1 MRMVLSCI
9 TRVSGKTMR
18 IRTGLL
24 AAVGLSAVLA
34 SNPAHAEEQ
43 AAINNGEVNVYSY
56 RQPFLIQPMFDAFTR
71 ESGVKVNVVF
81 AKQGLVERLQQEGR
95 NSPADLIFTVD
106 IGRLSDAYDAGVT
119 QPVKTGA
126 LTDAIPE
133 SFRQEEGHWYG
144 LTQRARILYVSK
156 DRVPASEAPKTYE
169 ELADP
174 KWKGRICTRSGT
186 HVYQVALMSA
196 VIAHYGEEKAEAWL
210 RGLKSNLTRKPQGN
224 DRAQVKAIKEGEC
237 DISLGNN
244 YYFGQMLQNE
254 EQFAWAQ
261 SVYPVFPTLG
271 NDGTHVNIS
280 GMALTKAAPNK
291 DNAVK
296 LMEFLAGDLAQ
307 QMYAEQNFEYPIVAG
322 VPQGGLVR
330 SMGALNP
337 DPLDLD
343 KVAENRKMAIK
354 LVNEVGYND

>member
-1 MRMVLSCI
+1 MRL
-9 TRVSGKTMR
+9 R
-18 IRTGLL
+18 IGLLAAAALTGLL
-24 AAVGLSAVLA
+24 AIQ
-34 SNPAHAEEQ
+34 PAQADEQ
-43 AAINNGEVNVYSY
+43 AAVNAGEVNVYSY

-71 ESGVKVNVVF
+71 QSGVKVNVVF
-81 AKQGLVERLQQEGR
+81 APKGLVERLEQEGR

-119 QPVKTGA
+119 QAVATDK
-126 LTDAIPE
+126 LTAAIPQ
-133 SFRQEEGHWYG
+133 SFRQDNGHWYG

-156 DRVPASEAPKTYE
+156 DRVAPDDAPKTYE

-186 HVYQVALMSA
+186 HVYQVALTAAM
-196 VIAHYGEEKAEAWL
+196 IAHHGEDEAEAWL
-210 RGLKSNLTRKPQGN
+210 RGLKSNLARKPQGN

-237 DISLGNN
+237 DVSLGNN
-244 YYFGQMLQNE
+244 YYYGKMLENE

-271 NDGTHVNIS
+271 GDGTHVNIS
-280 GMALTKAAPNK
+280 GVALTKSSPNK
-291 DNAVK
+291 DNAVM

-307 QMYAEQNFEYPIVAG
+307 QMYAEQNYEYPIVAG
-322 VPQGGLVR
+322 VPQSGMLR
-330 SMGALNP
+330 SMGELHP
-337 DPLDLD
+337 DSLDLD
-343 KVAENRKMAIK
+343 RIAENRATAIK